1 MVVPAG
7 VRRVRPED
15 NSSAGVDAL
24 QLALEAEDKLSRST
38 TASDTNA
45 RGSMLQEDFIP
56 GLTYEYFSGTFE
68 ELPNF
73 DELKPS
79 QSGITPLCS
88 LQTLVESGII
98 STEARAG
105 MHAQHAAR

>member
-7 VRRVRPED
+7 VRRVKQAE
-15 NSSAGVDAL
+15 NSSGGVDAL
-24 QLALEAEDKLSRST
+24 QLALEAEGST

-45 RGSMLQEDFIP
+45 RESMLQEDFIP

-79 QSGITPLCS
+79 QSGVTPLCS

-105 MHAQHAAR
+105 MHAQRGTR